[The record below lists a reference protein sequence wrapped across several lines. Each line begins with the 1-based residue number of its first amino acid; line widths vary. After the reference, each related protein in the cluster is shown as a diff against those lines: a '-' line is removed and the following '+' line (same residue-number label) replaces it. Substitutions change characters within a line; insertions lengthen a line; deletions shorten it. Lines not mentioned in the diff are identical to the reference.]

1 MSASKVGRYGDAT
14 DALTA
19 EQRRAADSV
28 FIGYVSGF
36 VTDEQWDQ
44 ALAFAVEF
52 AVKHTIPTAELV
64 EVRAMGAAS

>member
-1 MSASKVGRYGDAT
+1 MSASLDRYTAAT

-19 EQRRAADSV
+19 EQRRTVDSV
-28 FIGYVSGF
+28 FIGYLSGLVSA
-36 VTDEQWDQ
+36 EQWDK

-52 AVKHTIPTAELV
+52 AAKHTIPDAELV

>member
-1 MSASKVGRYGDAT
+1 MSAPSNVDRYHAAT
-14 DALTA
+14 EALTA
-19 EQRRAADSV
+19 EQRRTVDSL

-36 VTDEQWDQ
+36 MPDNQWDQ

-52 AVKHTIPTAELV
+52 AAKHTPELV